1 MHADV
6 KPTASASFLCVF
18 PAFPLF
24 GCNVCERETPTYLP
38 HPGHSYF
45 YADNGGPLVFVTPK
59 TPFTASVCVDFYS
72 CMRHKRKHG
81 CGDIICGG
89 RLHKCWSVPLFVSSR
104 VFFPPWSCWD
114 LDRRC
119 AATGR
124 RRRRAPPPPA
134 SRDRRWFPHFCF
146 FSTCQCEERTYD
158 FQYFHEQTIN
168 KNKWHMSISDTYS
181 KCSKY

>member
-59 TPFTASVCVDFYS
+59 YRSPPPFAWTFIHVCDIRGDTDAVTLYAEVGSINAGVYRYS
-72 CMRHKRKHG
+72 
-81 CGDIICGG
+81 
-89 RLHKCWSVPLFVSSR
+89 SPLTGF
-104 VFFPPWSCWD
+104 FFPMELLGPGPT
-114 LDRRC
+114 LRC
-119 AATGR
+119 YWPTQTQSP
-124 RRRRAPPPPA
+124 APA
-134 SRDRRWFPHFCF
+134 CV
-146 FSTCQCEERTYD
+146 T
-158 FQYFHEQTIN
+158 
-168 KNKWHMSISDTYS
+168 
-181 KCSKY
+181 

>member
-89 RLHKCWSVPLFVSSR
+89 RLHKCWSVPLFVSSHGF
-104 VFFPPWSCWD
+104 FFPHGAAGTWTD
-114 LDRRC
+114 AALLLDDADAEPRPRLRHVTAADFLTSAFFQHANVRR
-119 AATGR
+119 G
-124 RRRRAPPPPA
+124 
-134 SRDRRWFPHFCF
+134 HMI
-146 FSTCQCEERTYD
+146 FSIFMNRQ
-158 FQYFHEQTIN
+158 
-168 KNKWHMSISDTYS
+168 
-181 KCSKY
+181 

>member
-89 RLHKCWSVPLFVSSR
+89 RLHKCWSVPLFVSSHG
-104 VFFPPWSCWD
+104 F
-114 LDRRC
+114 
-119 AATGR
+119 
-124 RRRRAPPPPA
+124 
-134 SRDRRWFPHFCF
+134 F
-146 FSTCQCEERTYD
+146 FSPMELLGPGPTLRCYWTT
-158 FQYFHEQTIN
+158 QTQSPAPACVTWPPLISSLLLFFNMPMWGEDIWFSVFSWTVN
-168 KNKWHMSISDTYS
+168 KQE
-181 KCSKY
+181 

>member
-1 MHADV
+1 MYV
-6 KPTASASFLCVF
+6 KEKPPLTFHIQAILISTQTMVDRSFSSPQKHRSPPPFAWTFIHVCAIRGNTDAVTSY
-18 PAFPLF
+18 AEVGSINAGVYRYSSPLTGF
-24 GCNVCERETPTYLP
+24 
-38 HPGHSYF
+38 F
-45 YADNGGPLVFVTPK
+45 
-59 TPFTASVCVDFYS
+59 
-72 CMRHKRKHG
+72 
-81 CGDIICGG
+81 
-89 RLHKCWSVPLFVSSR
+89 
-104 VFFPPWSCWD
+104 FFPPWSCWD

-158 FQYFHEQTIN
+158 FQYFHEQSIN